1 MPQMTQVR
9 AAIWRPS
16 RIKAVLA
23 SCAYPIVLALNRPSM
38 RWFGNLLY
46 DIALRCNGIAITF
59 AGKAGL
65 TSAEEHFLYRNRSR
79 FQDGVLLD
87 IGANHGAYAN
97 FLNKL
102 APAARIFAFE
112 PHPAT
117 FAILDS
123 RMKGLPGVH
132 AINKAVADKTGQLKL
147 YDFRFEDGSTQASL
161 SQSAVAFYSSDLVEH
176 TVDCTTID
184 EFMAESGLDRIE
196 LLKIDTEGHD
206 LSVLMGARK
215 ALRDRKIGMIQFE
228 FIPANIAT
236 GATMHGFFEVLQDY
250 LIGRL
255 CLNGTVRWFDRYDVK
270 RCEIYVTHNLIAIP
284 RDGPP
289 QGRAQ
294 Q

>member
-1 MPQMTQVR
+1 M
-9 AAIWRPS
+9 S
-16 RIKAVLA
+16 
-23 SCAYPIVLALNRPSM
+23 
-38 RWFGNLLY
+38 WFGNLLY

-59 AGKAGL
+59 AGKQGL
-65 TSAEEHFLYRNRSR
+65 TRAEEHFLYRNRGR

-87 IGANHGAYAN
+87 IGANHGPNAR

-117 FAILDS
+117 FASLDF
-123 RMKGLPGVH
+123 RMKGLPEVRT
-132 AINKAVADKTGQLKL
+132 INKAVADKTGRLKL
-147 YDFRFEDGSTQASL
+147 YDFRLADGSTQASL
-161 SQSAVAFYSSDLVEH
+161 SESAVALYSSDIVGH
-176 TVDCTTID
+176 TVECTTID
-184 EFMAESGLDRIE
+184 EFMAESGLDRID

-215 ALRDRKIGMIQFE
+215 ALQDRKIGVIQFG

-255 CLNGTVRWFDRYDVK
+255 CLNGTVRWLDPYDVK

-284 RDGPP
+284 RGSSI
-289 QGRAQ
+289 
-294 Q
+294 